1 MTCLVMKENQ
11 LIYLP
16 KDVTEG
22 FAERLGIPF
31 DLVTEWYVKSMLL
44 NRKWDA
50 HKGTYGHAL
59 LVCGSRG
66 MTGAAVLATGAA
78 LRSGCGMVTAHVPA
92 EERMAVVTNWPS
104 ALLSLD
110 SGNAFSQLPEDI
122 SKYTSVGVGCGLG
135 QSEETVAAFGKLMD
149 VCSDN
154 KIPMVIDADALNIL
168 ASRPELHSHIPQNS
182 VLTPH
187 VGELKRMVG
196 PWKDEDDK
204 LRLAYELAVG
214 LNATVVVKG
223 PETAVC
229 ARGYKFTFN
238 STGNSGMAKGGSGD
252 VLTGLIAGLISRGY
266 SPENAAVLGVYL
278 HGSAGDK
285 AAEYFGPEAMNS
297 ADIIDFI
304 PEAFKDLE

>member
-1 MTCLVMKENQ
+1 MEEKRF
-11 LIYLP
+11 IYLP
-16 KDVTEG
+16 EDVTERL
-22 FAERLGIPF
+22 AEKLGIPF
-31 DLVTEWYVKSMLL
+31 DLVTDKYVRPILL
-44 NRKWDA
+44 PRKRDA
-50 HKGTYGHAL
+50 HKGTYGHVL

-66 MTGAAVLATGAA
+66 MIGAAVLATGAA
-78 LRSGCGMVTAHVPA
+78 LRSGCGLVTAHIPA
-92 EERMAVVTNWPS
+92 GESLAVAANWPS

-110 SGNAFSQLPEDI
+110 KGEVFSELPEDI

-149 VCSDN
+149 VCSGN

-168 ASRPELHSHIPQNS
+168 ASHPELHSHIPQNS

-187 VGELKRMVG
+187 KGELRRMVG
-196 PWKDEDDK
+196 EWKDEDDM
-204 LRLAYELAVG
+204 LRLVYDLATG
-214 LNATVVVKG
+214 LNSTIVVKG

-252 VLTGLIAGLISRGY
+252 VLTGMIAGLISRGY
-266 SPENAAVLGVYL
+266 SPENAAIVGVYL

-285 AAEYFGPEAMNS
+285 AADYFGTEGMNS

-304 PEAFKDLE
+304 PETFKDLE